1 MTMTATAT
9 FDSYSDNEED
19 VVLWRALRS
28 YDPGRYVEI
37 SHVHSS
43 GNGPSSGPIPSSG
56 PEDTSP
62 TRALYDR
69 GWSGLLVTSD
79 PELWARRK
87 ASRPRDVTV
96 VGKASSQDQPAKPAA
111 AADWRVSSLLGD
123 LGWDATDLHA
133 MIVDIESD
141 AAGAL
146 EGAALARWRPWIVV
160 VGASTCADPRCRAGL
175 MSLMSRDGYDHTMFD
190 GQSFWFVAKEHA
202 QALADKLSYPAR
214 PFDGHTSRAQR
225 TLNARIVE
233 LEASLAGLSD
243 DVAAWRSK
251 AVSAWASQRC
261 ALAER
266 DEAAAQLAAQV
277 EADTDAARACRD
289 EIGRLRAELADLRS
303 STSWQVTAPLRRA
316 TSLLKRAT

>member
-1 MTMTATAT
+1 MTATAT

-37 SHVHSS
+37 NHLHSS
-43 GNGPSSGPIPSSG
+43 GNVPASGR
-56 PEDTSP
+56 EDTSP
-62 TRALYDR
+62 TRALYER

-79 PELWARRK
+79 VELSARRK

-96 VGKASSQDQPAKPAA
+96 VGKASPRDEPANPEET
-111 AADWRVSSLLGD
+111 ADWRVSALLGD

-133 MIVDIESD
+133 MIVEIESD
-141 AAGAL
+141 ATAAL

-160 VGASTCADPRCRAGL
+160 VGASTRADPRYRAGL
-175 MSLMSRDGYDHTMFD
+175 VSLMSRDGYDHTMFD

-233 LEASLAGLSD
+233 LEASVAGLSD

-251 AVSAWASQRC
+251 AVSAWAAERC
-261 ALAER
+261 ALA
-266 DEAAAQLAAQV
+266 DKDDAAARFSAQV
-277 EADTDAARACRD
+277 EAVTEAARAQLE
-289 EIGRLRAELADLRS
+289 EISRLRGELADLRS

-316 TSLLKRAT
+316 TSVLKRTT